1 MDEIDI
7 SKLLMINEIAKRF
20 PDLKSLLEES
30 LSLALKI
37 TASESGSILIV
48 DRETNELTFD
58 AYEGHIPITKN
69 IKSGEG
75 IAGWVAKA
83 GSHVMLCNIKEDS
96 EWANRIRQEYRSTAK
111 SLLSVPIKGRK
122 DIIGVIELFN
132 KRDGYTG
139 ENLKLM
145 NFYVDQLSCNIEHAI
160 EMRAMEE
167 RLRRLSTFMDASY
180 LINSTLDL
188 SELLDIIME
197 KTKEVM
203 DAEASSVF
211 QIDEDKKELYFL
223 SATGEKGEEAK
234 KIRVPFGKGIVGWVA
249 ENGETLFVPDVSK
262 DRRHYKQVDDETKF
276 KTKSILAVPLKT
288 KDKLIGVGEVLNK
301 RGGRSFTKEDVELFE
316 ALGEQAAIAMDNA
329 RLYKDLEDLFTSS
342 ISSLV
347 SAIEA
352 KDQYTKGHTAMVTK
366 YSLMIADEMKLEPKQ
381 RKTLERSA
389 LLHDVGK
396 IGMPDRILNKPGKLT
411 EEEFEE
417 VKRHPEKGAA
427 ITKPIKRLR
436 EITVGIKHH
445 HERYDGSGYP
455 DGLKAEA
462 IPLISRIISVADAF
476 DAMYSDRPY
485 RSKLPVDE
493 CIRELEEGKG
503 KQFDS
508 KFTDAFITTYK
519 NSPQYSS

>member
-20 PDLKSLLEES
+20 PDFKSLLEES
-30 LSLALKI
+30 LSLALEI
-37 TASESGSILIV
+37 TASESGSILTV
-48 DRETNELTFD
+48 DHETNELAFD
-58 AYEGHIPITKN
+58 AYEGHTPITKN

-75 IAGWVAKA
+75 IAGWVAKI
-83 GSHVMLCNIKEDS
+83 GTHVMLRTIEEDS
-96 EWANRIRQEYRSTAK
+96 EWANRIRQEYRSTVK

-132 KRDGYTG
+132 KRDGYT
-139 ENLKLM
+139 ENDLKLL
-145 NFYVDQLSCNIEHAI
+145 NFYVDQLSCNMEHAI
-160 EMRAMEE
+160 EIRAMEE
-167 RLRRLSTFMDASY
+167 KLRRLSTFKDASY

-188 SELLDIIME
+188 SELLDVIME

-211 QIDEDKKELYFL
+211 QIDEDKKELYFI
-223 SATGEKGEEAK
+223 SAKGGGGEAAK

-249 ENGETLFVPDVSK
+249 EKGETLYVQDVSRDSRWFK
-262 DRRHYKQVDDETKF
+262 GVDEETKWE
-276 KTKSILAVPLKT
+276 TKSILAVPLKT
-288 KDKLIGVGEVLNK
+288 KDKLIGVAEVLNK
-301 RGGRSFTKEDVELFE
+301 RGDRLFTKDDVALFE
-316 ALGEQAAIAMDNA
+316 ALGEMAASAMDNA

-352 KDQYTKGHTAMVTK
+352 KDKYTKGHTKMVTK

-381 RKTLERSA
+381 RKILERAA
-389 LLHDVGK
+389 LLHDIGK
-396 IGMPDRILNKPGKLT
+396 IGMPDKILNKPGRLT
-411 EEEFEE
+411 KEEREE
-417 VKRHPEKGAA
+417 VNRHPEKGAA

-455 DGLKAEA
+455 DGLKGEA